1 MRFADPIHRSLL
13 RHAAPKRVS
22 KLLPHTSVHSR
33 VCTITYGSYSI
44 YAIVTGDENF
54 RLNQRLERWTI
65 VNWFIAKKKQAK
77 KKETWTACPFTC
89 DTCTR
94 DLNVVAAIR
103 RNWHPLDQNAAR
115 VSMSGGKRGGIEKGK
130 SGISNGRTLSRH
142 ASRVWRNNEMLTAW
156 AAFSILSRPQW
167 QFVWYI

>member
-1 MRFADPIHRSLL
+1 MIYTIKEA
-13 RHAAPKRVS
+13 S
-22 KLLPHTSVHSR
+22 K
-33 VCTITYGSYSI
+33 
-44 YAIVTGDENF
+44 E
-54 RLNQRLERWTI
+54 ERNLDRI
-65 VNWFIAKKKQAK
+65 
-77 KKETWTACPFTC
+77 PFTR

-94 DLNVVAAIR
+94 DLNVVVAIR

-167 QFVWYI
+167 QFA